1 MAWKQNP
8 IGKKKGRGEELES
21 GRGRS
26 LGFGI
31 FRQCI
36 YFTWSGIVY
45 SIAPSGLGFTSTHV
59 LLENG
64 SGYMCKSN
72 RGKTFELRTSIL
84 EGQLLHRFTLSKFV
98 AEAFANAEYIKG
110 ICTREAVYM
119 FSASGGTQFF
129 SSISFLTFDKFSLS
143 LERIVYILTHYL
155 QKDVLVLGKS
165 SVTFCCTVHSNEK
178 MEKKRDGRLDP
189 LNIIKDPASSF
200 EELDDRGG

>member
-8 IGKKKGRGEELES
+8 IGKKVKLARQKGRGEELES

-45 SIAPSGLGFTSTHV
+45 SIAPSGLGFTSTQV

-72 RGKTFELRTSIL
+72 RGMGKVNLLRRLLLMLSTSKESAL
-84 EGQLLHRFTLSKFV
+84 GYDEG
-98 AEAFANAEYIKG
+98 
-110 ICTREAVYM
+110 
-119 FSASGGTQFF
+119 
-129 SSISFLTFDKFSLS
+129 
-143 LERIVYILTHYL
+143 
-155 QKDVLVLGKS
+155 
-165 SVTFCCTVHSNEK
+165 
-178 MEKKRDGRLDP
+178 
-189 LNIIKDPASSF
+189 
-200 EELDDRGG
+200 

>member
-1 MAWKQNP
+1 MQ
-8 IGKKKGRGEELES
+8 KGRGEELES

-72 RGKTFELRTSIL
+72 RGVSSAVFSIKLYSIRNIYGSEEIILCIKRNPLISSMATKARLKSNAFRT
-84 EGQLLHRFTLSKFV
+84 LL
-98 AEAFANAEYIKG
+98 
-110 ICTREAVYM
+110 
-119 FSASGGTQFF
+119 
-129 SSISFLTFDKFSLS
+129 
-143 LERIVYILTHYL
+143 
-155 QKDVLVLGKS
+155 
-165 SVTFCCTVHSNEK
+165 
-178 MEKKRDGRLDP
+178 
-189 LNIIKDPASSF
+189 
-200 EELDDRGG
+200 